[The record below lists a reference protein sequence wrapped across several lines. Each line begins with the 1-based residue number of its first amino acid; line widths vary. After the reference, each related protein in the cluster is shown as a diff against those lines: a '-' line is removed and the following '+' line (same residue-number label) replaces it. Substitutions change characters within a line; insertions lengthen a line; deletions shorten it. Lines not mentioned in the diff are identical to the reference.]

1 MCTQYAQ
8 MLPLARIYI
17 LSINQPLMM
26 SSTPYDVKDHVDPNG
41 NVTKKHETM
50 YHSTTVV
57 TSTIVIM

>member
-26 SSTPYDVKDHVDPNG
+26 SSTPYDVEDHVDPNG

-50 YHSTTVV
+50 
-57 TSTIVIM
+57 